1 MNATESSTPSGRLVQ
16 LERGHESLLK
26 AFLAEFAHGLSEVH
40 GYFLPFDTAFETVVT
55 TLDAQSRGDDLPVG
69 WVPQSTWFWLD
80 EGEIQGVIN
89 LRHRLTPALEAFGG
103 HIGYTVAPSK
113 RRRGVATAMLK
124 AVLPLSR
131 SFGIEKLL
139 VTCDTENLGSIA
151 AIERNGGVLDKVEW
165 TESLKRKTRFYW
177 INL

>member
-1 MNATESSTPSGRLVQ
+1 MNATASRAPSGRLIQ
-16 LERGHESLLK
+16 LENGHESLLN
-26 AFLAEFAHGLSEVH
+26 AFLAEFAAGLSEMH
-40 GYFLPFDTAFETVVT
+40 GYFLPFDTPFETVVE
-55 TLDAQSRGDDLPVG
+55 TLEAQSHGDKLPAG
-69 WVPQSTWFWLD
+69 WVPQSTWFWLG

-89 LRHRLTPALEAFGG
+89 LRHWLTPALEAFGG

-151 AIERNGGVLDKVEW
+151 AIERNGGILDKVEW